1 MVYTI
6 PFLSYL
12 IDTKTN
18 ITKYCLIN
26 LISKDTISFY
36 NIHKLEPDE
45 YNDFMLLAEKWWNSC
60 PIIPISVFYHYE
72 IKRFEH
78 IKEIIMDNNYKIL
91 KGFSGVSL
99 NNLTDKRIKRHI
111 INIDMLKKKLQKKA
125 ESMQS

>member
-1 MVYTI
+1 
-6 PFLSYL
+6 
-12 IDTKTN
+12 
-18 ITKYCLIN
+18 
-26 LISKDTISFY
+26 
-36 NIHKLEPDE
+36 
-45 YNDFMLLAEKWWNSC
+45 MLLAEKWWNSC

-125 ESMQS
+125 ELMQP

>member
-6 PFLSYL
+6 PFLSFL
-12 IDTKTN
+12 VNTKKSTT
-18 ITKYCLIN
+18 IYCLIN

-45 YNDFMLLAEKWWNSC
+45 YDEFMNLAETWWNSC
-60 PIIPISVFYHYE
+60 PLIPISVFYHYE
-72 IKRFEH
+72 IKKFEH
-78 IKEIIMDNNYKIL
+78 IKEIIRDNNYKIL

-111 INIDMLKKKLQKKA
+111 INVDMLKKKLSKI
-125 ESMQS
+125 